1 MTFDPRDISWQWA
14 SAKGWSL
21 ERIGSTITVRDGSA
35 YVMAEMDVCY
45 TERTPARPAQSE
57 AEIEKS
63 TFHAVVAF
71 CGLSSTAMRWWLK
84 SSAQERAHA

>member
-1 MTFDPRDISWQWA
+1 MALDPRDVSWQWA
-14 SAKGWSL
+14 SAKGWAL
-21 ERIGSTITVRDGSA
+21 ERIGSTITVRDGSD
-35 YVMAEMDVCY
+35 YVTAEMDFCY
-45 TERTPARPAQSE
+45 TQQAPVRFAPEE

-84 SSAQERAHA
+84 SGAQEREHF